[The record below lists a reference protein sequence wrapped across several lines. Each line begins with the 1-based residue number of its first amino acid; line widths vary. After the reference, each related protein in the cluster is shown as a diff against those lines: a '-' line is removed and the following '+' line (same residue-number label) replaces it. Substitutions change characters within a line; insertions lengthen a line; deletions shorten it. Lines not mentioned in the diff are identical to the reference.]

1 MNHISARYY
10 KAADMW
16 QTPSG
21 KQATEREAELLNEIQ
36 MLRWELETVT
46 AKLATLTHRADL

>member
-21 KQATEREAELLNEIQ
+21 KQATEQETELLNEIQ

-46 AKLATLTHRADL
+46 AKLANVLKRVDL